1 MDIKFTDVVGKM
13 SEFEVLV
20 AKSHLL
26 FERMTN
32 LKIDKMTDFIVK
44 FVYSEDYHDRPVTMT
59 ILANTLMT
67 NENSIRTKLKFL
79 IQHELIEV
87 IKCDDDSR
95 TKKIKPT
102 KLLKRLM
109 IVDASSKLKTM
120 EELSPLFKIAFG
132 DKLERFYKEHN
143 VEPYKPFTDM
153 DAHKNYNNQYLDAK
167 NRYKNILKKL
177 G

>member
-1 MDIKFTDVVGKM
+1 MWWWFK
-13 SEFEVLV
+13 
-20 AKSHLL
+20 
-26 FERMTN
+26 N
-32 LKIDKMTDFIVK
+32 
-44 FVYSEDYHDRPVTMT
+44 
-59 ILANTLMT
+59 
-67 NENSIRTKLKFL
+67 
-79 IQHELIEV
+79 
-87 IKCDDDSR
+87 
-95 TKKIKPT
+95 KKIKPT